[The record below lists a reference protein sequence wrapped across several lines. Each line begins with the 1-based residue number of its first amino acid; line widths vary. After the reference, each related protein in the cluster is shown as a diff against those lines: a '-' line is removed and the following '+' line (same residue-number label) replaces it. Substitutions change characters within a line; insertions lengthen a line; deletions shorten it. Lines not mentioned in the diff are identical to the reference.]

1 MKMNDVYIIGNL
13 RIQAVQRIERK
24 NSGEAAGRSRWR
36 EKRYTVPKFSQP
48 FG

>member
-13 RIQAVQRIERK
+13 CIQTLLRIERK
-24 NSGEAAGRSRWR
+24 DGGEVTRRSRWR
-36 EKRYTVPKFSQP
+36 EKRYTVPKFSQF